1 MKTRVNKAKATATR
15 SRNYSK
21 EETHQAWLQ
30 AAQDWMEA
38 REEMGDA
45 RFQGEDPE
53 TPKVLKHLKVH
64 YVLTVIAWDNS
75 TSTTNGSAE
84 SEETLIKLTQQELSQ
99 KPNAMRARL
108 TDANT
113 GRIICNFHH
122 HTIQPL

>member
-1 MKTRVNKAKATATR
+1 MTTRVKKAKATATK

-30 AAQDWMEA
+30 VAQDWMEA
-38 REEMGDA
+38 REEIGDA
-45 RFQGEDPE
+45 RFQEE
-53 TPKVLKHLKVH
+53 HQNTNEALKHLTVH
-64 YVLTVIAWDNS
+64 YLLTIVAWDN
-75 TSTTNGSAE
+75 TTTTVNGSAE
-84 SEETLIKLTQQELSQ
+84 SEENLIKRTQQELSN
-99 KPNAMRARL
+99 KPTAMRARL